1 MPLPTY
7 FKKSV
12 LFPTTRWT
20 RIAEVQAGSP
30 EEAGRALEQLCRSYW
45 YPVYAFLRRSGRSQD
60 DAADLTQ
67 NFFHGIVMGDALQKA
82 RKEGGRLRSYLLGI
96 LMRQLSDSDRYD
108 AAQKRGGGTPVVS
121 LEELGAEERYA
132 SEPRDDRHPE
142 ASFSR
147 TWATELLAH
156 ARQELRLN
164 FEKSGRGPVFDA
176 LEPYLLWDQP
186 QPPQA
191 GLAKLMGS
199 SESAARVLIFRTRH
213 KFRELL
219 QKEIAR
225 TVLTP
230 SETADEMIW
239 LMGVL
244 AEA

>member
-1 MPLPTY
+1 MPLPPY

-12 LFPTTRWT
+12 FFPTTRWT
-20 RIAEVQAGSP
+20 RIAEVQVGSP

-108 AAQKRGGGTPVVS
+108 AAQKRGGGRPVIS

-142 ASFSR
+142 AFFSK
-147 TWATELLAH
+147 TWAAELLAH
-156 ARQELRLN
+156 VRRELRLN